1 MIMPLPIFL
10 IVLMEFFLILSL
22 EEGSSSCAVNL
33 VNEGIKVA
41 GSNLSVSFT
50 GIGPVESYYCRMD
63 SSSFMPCKPITI
75 NYYLIFNT

>member
-1 MIMPLPIFL
+1 MYWVRDNAFTYFPNISL
-10 IVLMEFFLILSL
+10 FFILSL

-63 SSSFMPCKPITI
+63 SSSFMPCKPIAI
-75 NYYLIFNT
+75 NTKIIF